1 MKTFRMHDCEKPNRC
16 VPSINR
22 KLTGLLNNYAG
33 KIRILYL
40 HFSESSWQHSQ
51 WRNYIAIWN
60 TYIFVDSLPHSLDI
74 YRMSR
79 STSQWNQQDTCR
91 LANRKKLTEICLEKG
106 KLKNKNSD
114 KTIQNESIYIRKGFL
129 YICDL
134 VCENITAYKFALKKH
149 YSSYSL

>member
-1 MKTFRMHDCEKPNRC
+1 MKTFRMHVCDKPNRC

-22 KLTGLLNNYAG
+22 KLTGLFNNYAG

-51 WRNYIAIWN
+51 LRNYIAIWN

-79 STSQWNQQDTCR
+79 STSQWNQQDTCQ
-91 LANRKKLTEICLEKG
+91 LADRQKWQKYASKK
-106 KLKNKNSD
+106 
-114 KTIQNESIYIRKGFL
+114 ESWKIRTRIKQYKMNQFTYAKGFCIFVIL
-129 YICDL
+129 YVRTNL
-134 VCENITAYKFALKKH
+134 L
-149 YSSYSL
+149 